1 MQGGKLRGL
10 RKCCAHQLAL
20 AAMIGGLWSLSS
32 DTRTQRAE
40 AAEGV
45 TEDQCATQS
54 RNEQSILVASS
65 KSPRGNLLGEIA
77 SDRLEP
83 IANSSIYEPDLAE
96 ARVPDLAG
104 PVELST
110 AEVSDL
116 ATTAIAELEVLG
128 FHGIT
133 PGISSRRDV
142 LRKWGEPRTE
152 DTTAD
157 TLLYRFDK
165 LRSVRVK
172 FEGHVV
178 DAIVA
183 ELASPLST
191 EELASKLS
199 LNAIRPALLTDE
211 SGDPLALAYPE
222 RGIVLRYS
230 GEGQI
235 GEVVIQPI
243 KAASFLLRAESY
255 AKANL
260 SACQEDLHVALDL
273 DRTSAHARWLLSENY
288 LTLGQAVTAERYS
301 AEAIEIEPKNH
312 VYQLQHAKCLRQ
324 LARYDLAVSETR
336 KVLKSSEENSL
347 DRAMALYE
355 MSQLAAFGSRGES
368 PGAVGLLTKSIEI
381 ADQLAIESNDRVSR
395 QAKQLLVETHLAMAV
410 EIAKGEWSG
419 KDEMVP
425 QWIERASALSEEMIA
440 TDATDLPLRLQVAVS
455 ALAAAASLETPI
467 DPLLWIEEAEGTV
480 QLLQASRR
488 DQETRGLYEWQL
500 GLAYFHGAQVQH
512 RRSEPDSAERLA
524 KLAITKLRDLAKQR
538 DELPDTAYLMGRL
551 YFQIGAIHAVHH
563 KNHQVACQWYDKAI
577 DYLLNPVP
585 VTTMAAPQQHGD
597 ALVSMGVS
605 YWRVK
610 RREDAIDATQSGV
623 ELIEHAVK
631 SGLLRT
637 DSLAVPYENLA
648 AMYEARGETEQASR
662 YTRLAENV
670 SDSKISSK
678 PVPEK
683 RS

>member
-1 MQGGKLRGL
+1 MRGGKLGGL
-10 RKCCAHQLAL
+10 HQCCAHQLAL
-20 AAMIGGLWSLSS
+20 AVMMGGLWSLSS
-32 DTRTQRAE
+32 GTMIQTVE
-40 AAEGV
+40 AANGV
-45 TEDQCATQS
+45 TEDQCETRS

-65 KSPRGNLLGEIA
+65 KSPGEALLMGVAGDAI
-77 SDRLEP
+77 EP
-83 IANSSIYEPDLAE
+83 IANSSSHVPDLAE
-96 ARVPDLAG
+96 VRAPDLAG
-104 PVELST
+104 SV
-110 AEVSDL
+110 EVSDR
-116 ATTAIAELEVLG
+116 ATTALAELEVLS
-128 FHGIT
+128 FHGVT
-133 PGISSRRDV
+133 PGVSSRRDV
-142 LRKWGEPRTE
+142 LREWGDPRTE
-152 DTTAD
+152 DTTAE
-157 TLLYRFDK
+157 TLPYRFDK

-172 FEGHVV
+172 FEGNIVE
-178 DAIVA
+178 AIVV

-191 EELASKLS
+191 EALASKLS
-199 LNAIRPALLTDE
+199 LNAIRPALLADE
-211 SGDPLALAYPE
+211 SGDPLALAFPE

-230 GEGQI
+230 SEGQV
-235 GEVVIQPI
+235 GEIVIQPI

-255 AKANL
+255 AKTNL
-260 SACQEDLHVALDL
+260 SACREDLHVALDL
-273 DRTSAHARWLLSENY
+273 DRTSTHARRLLSDIY

-301 AEAIEIEPKNH
+301 AEAIEIDPQNH
-312 VYQLQHAKCLRQ
+312 ATRLQHAKCLRQ

-336 KVLKSSEENSL
+336 KVLESSEENSL
-347 DRAMALYE
+347 DYAMALYE
-355 MSQLAAFGSRGES
+355 MSQLAAFGSEGE
-368 PGAVGLLTKSIEI
+368 AQAVVGLLTKSIEI
-381 ADQLAIESNDRVSR
+381 ADQLAIDSDDQVSR

-410 EIAKGEWSG
+410 EIAKGEWSLE
-419 KDEMVP
+419 DQTVP
-425 QWIERASALSEEMIA
+425 QWVERASALSEEMIA
-440 TDATDLPLRLQVAVS
+440 TDAADLPLRLQVAVS

-467 DPLLWIEEAEGTV
+467 DPLLWIEEAEETV
-480 QLLQASRR
+480 QLLQASIR
-488 DQETRGLYEWQL
+488 DRETRGQYEWQL

-563 KNHQVACQWYDKAI
+563 KNHQVACQWYDKAV

-623 ELIEHAVK
+623 ELIEHAVE
-631 SGLLRT
+631 SGLLQA

-648 AMYEARGETEQASR
+648 AMYEARGEAEQASR

-670 SDSKISSK
+670 SDSKVSSK

>member
-1 MQGGKLRGL
+1 
-10 RKCCAHQLAL
+10 
-20 AAMIGGLWSLSS
+20 MILMV
-32 DTRTQRAE
+32 E

-45 TEDQCATQS
+45 SEDQCATKS

-65 KSPRGNLLGEIA
+65 KSPRENLPMEII
-77 SDRLEP
+77 SDAIEP
-83 IANSSIYEPDLAE
+83 IANSSNQVPDLAE
-96 ARVPDLAG
+96 VRVPDLAG
-104 PVELST
+104 S

-116 ATTAIAELEVLG
+116 ATTASAELATAPAELEVLS
-128 FHGIT
+128 FHGVT
-133 PGISSRRDV
+133 PGVSSRRDV
-142 LRKWGEPRTE
+142 LREWGDPRTE
-152 DTTAD
+152 DTTAE
-157 TLLYRFDK
+157 TLQYRFDR

-172 FEGHVV
+172 FEGNTV
-178 DAIVA
+178 DAIVV
-183 ELASPLST
+183 ELASSLST
-191 EELASKLS
+191 DALAEKLS
-199 LNAIRPALLTDE
+199 LNAIHPALLSDE
-211 SGDPLALAYPE
+211 NGDPLALAFPE

-255 AKANL
+255 AKTNL
-260 SACQEDLHVALDL
+260 AASREDLHMALDL
-273 DRTSAHARWLLSENY
+273 DRTSAHARWLLSEIY
-288 LTLGQAVTAERYS
+288 LTLGQAVTAERYA
-301 AEAIEIEPKNH
+301 AEAIEIEPPNQ
-312 VYQLQHAKCLRQ
+312 VYQLQHAKCLRH
-324 LARYDLAVSETR
+324 LARYDLAASETR
-336 KVLKSSEENSL
+336 KVLESSEENSL

-355 MSQLAAFGSRGES
+355 MSQLAAFGPRDEAQ
-368 PGAVGLLTKSIEI
+368 GAIGLLTKSIEI
-381 ADQLAIESNDRVSR
+381 ADLLAIGSEAQVSR

-410 EIAKGEWSG
+410 EIAKGEWSLE
-419 KDEMVP
+419 DQTVR

-440 TDATDLPLRLQVAVS
+440 TDATELPLRLRVAVS

-467 DPLLWIEEAEGTV
+467 DPLLWIEEAEETV
-480 QLLQASRR
+480 QLLQTTVK
-488 DQETRGLYEWQL
+488 DHETRGQYEWQL

-563 KNHQVACQWYDKAI
+563 ENHQIACQWYDKAV

-610 RREDAIDATQSGV
+610 RREDAIDATQSGI

-631 SGLLRT
+631 SGLLRAN
-637 DSLAVPYENLA
+637 SLAVPYENLA
-648 AMYEARGETEQASR
+648 AMYEARGEAEEASR
-662 YTRLAENV
+662 YLRMAKNI
-670 SDSKISSK
+670 SDSKVSSK